1 MDGKVVEE
9 HNNIAIEA
17 FGVGRGVVHMETS
30 IIDQDGGVGRGQ
42 LAKVVVKVVYS
53 EGDRSRQKRD
63 GPIPGKGFA
72 VDADD
77 SLKFHPL

>member
-1 MDGKVVEE
+1 MDDKVVEE

-42 LAKVVVKVVYS
+42 FAKVVVNVVDS
-53 EGDRSRQKRD
+53 EGYGSRQKSD
-63 GPIPGKGFA
+63 GPIRCKVFA
-72 VDADD
+72 LSAGD
-77 SLKFHPL
+77 SLKSHPL

>member
-42 LAKVVVKVVYS
+42 FAKVVVNVVDS
-53 EGDRSRQKRD
+53 EGYGSRQKSD
-63 GPIPGKGFA
+63 GPIRGKVFA
-72 VDADD
+72 LSAGD
-77 SLKFHPL
+77 SLKSHPL